1 MQTHET
7 LKDYVTKKRE
17 WEGEKGEEKRLR
29 GRERVGKREQ
39 RGEKLLTSLSVRTA
53 LRRGSPAPERQ
64 TDEGPVIDSKRKET
78 SSQRQKLKGLVGFF
92 SCHEG
97 SRL

>member
-1 MQTHET
+1 MS
-7 LKDYVTKKRE
+7 
-17 WEGEKGEEKRLR
+17 